1 MKLKVNYEING
12 NKYYDI
18 TEMKTPSSNSKSY
31 FDFYV
36 SFKRRDEIKDYYISI
51 IDEDNKVIHREHV
64 KISWV
69 CNPKESKWIYGI
81 TLCGSRVVSEVQYG
95 NKLPTC
101 TKERASYYIDVQSY
115 DEEGRPLFDKKG
127 CPITHKVYCR
137 KEAVKEVTTDN
148 LPKSVLKKMD
158 LLKV

>member
-1 MKLKVNYEING
+1 MKLKVNYEIEG

-18 TEMKTPSSNSKSY
+18 TEMRTPSVNSKSY

>member
-12 NKYYDI
+12 VKYYDI
-18 TEMKTPSSNSKSY
+18 TEMKKTSSKSNSY

-36 SFKRRDEIKDYYISI
+36 SFKRHDEIRDYYISI
-51 IDEDNKVIHREHV
+51 YDEDKIIHREHV
-64 KISWV
+64 EISWFT
-69 CNPKESKWIYGI
+69 NPKESTWIYGI
-81 TLCGSRVVSEVQYG
+81 TLCGSRVVSEVKYG

-101 TKERASYYIDVQSY
+101 TKERVSYYIDVQSY